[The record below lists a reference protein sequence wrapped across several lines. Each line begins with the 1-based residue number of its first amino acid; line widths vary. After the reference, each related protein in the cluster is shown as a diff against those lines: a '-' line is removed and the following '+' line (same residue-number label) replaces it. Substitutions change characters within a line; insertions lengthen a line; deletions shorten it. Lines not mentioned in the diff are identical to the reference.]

1 MRFIKDKPYFKL
13 FSLLGKKRKNQL
25 YLLIFLLIING
36 ITESFSIASI
46 IPFLSIATSKKDIYQ
61 LPLINKYISFWGIN
75 DIPKLFLIFTLLL
88 SFFIV
93 FSTILRIFN
102 IAYISRISAKISI
115 DLSYLIINNNMY
127 IRYEKYTRGN
137 SSQVIS
143 LALEKVTAA
152 ASAINSLLTVFSSS
166 ILSISILFS
175 LILLNWKFTLMVL
188 IFVFFYYFI
197 IYRKVRE
204 ILNIN
209 GQTISKLI
217 PKRLRVLNEAF
228 EGFRDVILNEKEKV
242 YINLF
247 NDLDSKIK
255 LSTANSEIIV
265 TSPRLLIE
273 GMTLLVITVI
283 GYFLLSS
290 DLNPISYVPLIG
302 TFLYSFQ
309 KLLPMTQQLYS
320 AWANYKFKYE
330 VINDIVE
337 DIKINKDNERKY
349 NLTKKVKF
357 KKNIILKN
365 VDFNYKNS
373 RNILKNVN
381 IKINKGDLI
390 GVYGKTGSG
399 KSTFLDL
406 IMGLLTPTSGE
417 IIIDDSKKIS
427 QNINKYWLANIEH
440 VPQKIFLRDDSIAEN
455 IAFGEI
461 SENIDFD
468 KLIRASKIADIYDF
482 ITSKEDGFKTLVGE
496 RGIILSGG
504 QKQRIAIA
512 RAIYKYKNLL
522 VLDEATNALDEETE
536 EKILNSILKM
546 DKNLTVILVTHR
558 MQTLKICHRVFQV
571 KDNTVI
577 EER

>member
-1 MRFIKDKPYFKL
+1 
-13 FSLLGKKRKNQL
+13 
-25 YLLIFLLIING
+25 
-36 ITESFSIASI
+36 
-46 IPFLSIATSKKDIYQ
+46 
-61 LPLINKYISFWGIN
+61 
-75 DIPKLFLIFTLLL
+75 
-88 SFFIV
+88 
-93 FSTILRIFN
+93 
-102 IAYISRISAKISI
+102 
-115 DLSYLIINNNMY
+115 MY

-217 PKRLRVLNEAF
+217 PKRLKVLNEAF

-357 KKNIILKN
+357 KKI
-365 VDFNYKNS
+365 
-373 RNILKNVN
+373 
-381 IKINKGDLI
+381 
-390 GVYGKTGSG
+390 
-399 KSTFLDL
+399 
-406 IMGLLTPTSGE
+406 
-417 IIIDDSKKIS
+417 
-427 QNINKYWLANIEH
+427 
-440 VPQKIFLRDDSIAEN
+440 
-455 IAFGEI
+455 
-461 SENIDFD
+461 
-468 KLIRASKIADIYDF
+468 
-482 ITSKEDGFKTLVGE
+482 
-496 RGIILSGG
+496 
-504 QKQRIAIA
+504 
-512 RAIYKYKNLL
+512 
-522 VLDEATNALDEETE
+522 
-536 EKILNSILKM
+536 
-546 DKNLTVILVTHR
+546 
-558 MQTLKICHRVFQV
+558 
-571 KDNTVI
+571 
-577 EER
+577 